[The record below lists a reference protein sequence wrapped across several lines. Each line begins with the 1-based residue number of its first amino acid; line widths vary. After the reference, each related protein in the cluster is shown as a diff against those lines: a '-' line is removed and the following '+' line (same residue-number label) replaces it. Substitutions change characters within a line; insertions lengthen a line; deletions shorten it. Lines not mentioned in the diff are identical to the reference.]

1 MSQLLPLAHIKFTI
15 MKTTSTFFYLF
26 ICSAFLMSETHAQE
40 ICSGADTL
48 IYTDGM
54 AFIPN
59 GLGLEGVEI
68 VGGTTVGWVNTGG
81 MHNANGD
88 ISSLDG
94 LSFNN
99 PEPFS
104 FDLITVTDEP
114 ACIGTFQFTVIGE
127 YNYDCS
133 GYAHAESGMV
143 AKLNVIMP
151 LPDNVDDQ
159 QSAENLVK
167 IYPNPVSSLLTIE
180 NPHLSTI
187 TIYNAQGRVVFE
199 FEGSKKESVDVSGFS
214 SGVYTVEVD
223 GEMHKLIVE

>member
-1 MSQLLPLAHIKFTI
+1 
-15 MKTTSTFFYLF
+15 MKTISTFFCLF
-26 ICSAFLMSETHAQE
+26 YVSVFCISGLQAQDICA
-40 ICSGADTL
+40 GADVL

-54 AFIPN
+54 AFTPEWI
-59 GLGLEGVEI
+59 EI

-143 AKLNVIMP
+143 ASLHVIMP
-151 LPDNVDDQ
+151 LDVDDQ

-187 TIYNAQGRVVFE
+187 TIYNAQGRVVVE
-199 FEGSKKESVDVSGFS
+199 LEGSEKESVDVTGLA

-223 GEMHKLIVE
+223 GEMQKLIVE

>member
-1 MSQLLPLAHIKFTI
+1 
-15 MKTTSTFFYLF
+15 MKTTSTFFCLF
-26 ICSAFLMSETHAQE
+26 YVSVFFFSELQAQDICA
-40 ICSGADTL
+40 GADVL

-54 AFIPN
+54 AFTPEWI
-59 GLGLEGVEI
+59 EI

-133 GYAHAESGMV
+133 GYAHAESGMI
-143 AKLNVIMP
+143 ASLLVIMP
-151 LPDNVDDQ
+151 LDVDVQ

-187 TIYNAQGRVVFE
+187 TIYNAQGRVVVE
-199 FEGSKKESVDVSGFS
+199 LEGSEKECVDVTELASGL
-214 SGVYTVEVD
+214 YTVEVD
-223 GEMHKLIVE
+223 GEIQKLIVE

>member
-1 MSQLLPLAHIKFTI
+1 
-15 MKTTSTFFYLF
+15 
-26 ICSAFLMSETHAQE
+26 
-40 ICSGADTL
+40 
-48 IYTDGM
+48 M
-54 AFIPN
+54 AFTPEWI
-59 GLGLEGVEI
+59 EI

-143 AKLNVIMP
+143 ASLHVIMP
-151 LPDNVDDQ
+151 LDVDDQ

-167 IYPNPVSSLLTIE
+167 MYPNPVSSLLIIE

-187 TIYNAQGRVVFE
+187 TIYNAQGRVVVE
-199 FEGSKKESVDVSGFS
+199 LEGSEKESVDVTGLA

-223 GEMHKLIVE
+223 GEMQKLIVE

>member
-1 MSQLLPLAHIKFTI
+1 
-15 MKTTSTFFYLF
+15 MKTTVAFFSLF
-26 ICSAFLMSETHAQE
+26 IFSVFFISEIQAQDL
-40 ICSGADTL
+40 CPGADTL
-48 IYTDGM
+48 IYTSGM
-54 AFIPN
+54 TFTPDLI
-59 GLGLEGVEI
+59 EV

-104 FDLITVTDEP
+104 FDLITVTGEP
-114 ACIGTFQFTVIGE
+114 ACIGTFLFTVFGE

-133 GYAHAESGMV
+133 GYAHASSGMV
-143 AKLNVIMP
+143 ASLIVIMP
-151 LPDNVDDQ
+151 LPDNVEDH

-223 GEMHKLIVE
+223 GEMQKLIVE

>member
-1 MSQLLPLAHIKFTI
+1 
-15 MKTTSTFFYLF
+15 MKTTPTLFCLFYVSVFFISEIQAQD
-26 ICSAFLMSETHAQE
+26 ICA
-40 ICSGADTL
+40 GADVL

-54 AFIPN
+54 AFTPEWI
-59 GLGLEGVEI
+59 EI
-68 VGGTTVGWVNTGG
+68 VSGTTVGWVNTGG

-99 PEPFS
+99 PESFS

-114 ACIGTFQFTVIGE
+114 ACIGTFQFSVIGE
-127 YNYDCS
+127 HNYDCS

-143 AKLNVIMP
+143 ASLNVIMP
-151 LPDNVDDQ
+151 LDVDDQ
-159 QSAENLVK
+159 HSAQNPVK
-167 IYPNPVSSLLTIE
+167 MYPNPVSSLLTIE

-187 TIYNAQGRVVFE
+187 TIYNSQGRVVVE
-199 FEGSKKESVDVSGFS
+199 LEGSEKESVDVTGLA

-223 GEMHKLIVE
+223 GEMQKLIVE

>member
-1 MSQLLPLAHIKFTI
+1 
-15 MKTTSTFFYLF
+15 MKTTPTLFCLVFVSVFFISEIQAQD
-26 ICSAFLMSETHAQE
+26 ICA
-40 ICSGADTL
+40 GADTL

-54 AFIPN
+54 AFTPEWI
-59 GLGLEGVEI
+59 EI

-99 PEPFS
+99 PESFS

-114 ACIGTFQFTVIGE
+114 ACIGTFQFSVIGE

-143 AKLNVIMP
+143 ASLLVVMP
-151 LPDNVDDQ
+151 LDVDDQ
-159 QSAENLVK
+159 HSAQNPVK
-167 IYPNPVSSLLTIE
+167 MYPNPVSSLLTIE

-187 TIYNAQGRVVFE
+187 TIYNSHGRVVVE
-199 FEGSKKESVDVSGFS
+199 LEGSEKESVDVTGLA

-223 GEMHKLIVE
+223 GEMQKLIVE